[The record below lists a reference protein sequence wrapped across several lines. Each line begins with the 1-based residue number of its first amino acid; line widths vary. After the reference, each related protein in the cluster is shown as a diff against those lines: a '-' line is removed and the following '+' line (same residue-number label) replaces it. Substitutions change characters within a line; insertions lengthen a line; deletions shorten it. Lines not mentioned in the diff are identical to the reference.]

1 MSTATDDVLA
11 RLRTIVGL
19 SPGTPEA
26 KAAAE
31 GVEVI
36 EAQQLALIEAS
47 DHILAWANECG
58 NCTDGMRGGDVCI
71 ECAEIRATA
80 LRVRHGL
87 KRGDDSRVQGWEP
100 ISEAPQNGSAVLC
113 WRHGWDE
120 PVFLRWGP
128 VWTGVIEVE
137 KWYAS
142 DYSNEEPPTHFLPLG
157 RLPGNP

>member
-58 NCTDGMRGGDVCI
+58 NCTEGMRGGDVCI
-71 ECAEIRATA
+71 ECADIRATA

-100 ISEAPQNGSAVLC
+100 ISEAPMNGSAVLC

-120 PVFLRWGP
+120 PEFCRWTLNVRGAGCWASNVAGGLR
-128 VWTGVIEVE
+128 
-137 KWYAS
+137 A
-142 DYSNEEPPTHFLPLG
+142 PTHFLPLG